1 MNRKHLVMIGNG
13 MATGRLLDDLARRG
27 GLTGFHIRVFGEE
40 PHGCYNRILLN
51 RLLAGGTVDDITLK
65 PMEWYRD
72 NGVTL
77 HSGCRV
83 TQVSTESRRV
93 RTSDGHEYEYDK
105 LIFAT
110 GSVPR
115 VPSLEG
121 LHTADGQL
129 KPGVVAYRN
138 VVDVERMR
146 EWAQPGRSAIVI
158 GGGLLGLEAAK
169 GLADLG
175 LSVTVVHQAGIL
187 MNNQL
192 DLFGGEYLRRA
203 VTGLGISVRT
213 GVTTQAIL
221 GEHAVEG
228 LRFTDGTL
236 LPADL
241 VVFACGILARSD
253 LARASHIPV
262 NKGILV
268 DDTLATSVELVYAVG
283 ECAEHRGQVYGL
295 VQPIY
300 EQCAVLADVLTGTNP
315 QARYTGTRLY
325 TRLKVA
331 GIEVASM
338 GDVEARHADDE
349 VVQVMEENRGNYRK
363 LVIRD
368 GRLVGA
374 VLVGDTSA
382 SAGLIRRLERGDPLP
397 ANSLDLFASP
407 DRGFPTATNDPIC
420 KCHNVTETC
429 VRNAM
434 AAGCRSL
441 QEVSARTGAG
451 TGCGSCRGQLAALLL
466 KPRPTES
473 TAAGISGSPRTPE
486 IPQSIV

>member
-1 MNRKHLVMIGNG
+1 MNRKHLAIIGNG
-13 MATGRLLDDLARRG
+13 MAAGRLLDDLARRG
-27 GLTGFHIRVFGEE
+27 GLTGFHISVFGEE

-65 PMEWYRD
+65 PIEWYRD

-77 HSGCRV
+77 HIGCRV
-83 TQVSTESRRV
+83 TQVTTHSRRI
-93 RTSDGHEYEYDK
+93 RTADDREHEYDK

-115 VPSLEG
+115 IPPLDG
-121 LHTADGQL
+121 LHTADGRF
-129 KPGVVAYRN
+129 KSGVVAYRN
-138 VVDVERMR
+138 VVDAERMR

-169 GLADLG
+169 GLADRG
-175 LSVTVVHQAGIL
+175 LSVTIVHQADIL
-187 MNNQL
+187 MNRQL
-192 DLFGGEYLRRA
+192 DRFGGEYLRRA
-203 VTGLGISVRT
+203 VAGLGITVRT
-213 GVTTQAIL
+213 GVVPQAIL

-228 LRFTDGTL
+228 LRCADGTL

-241 VVFACGILARSD
+241 LVCACGIHPRSD
-253 LARASHIPV
+253 LARDSNIPV

-268 DDTLATSVELVYAVG
+268 DDSLATAVEHVYAVG

-300 EQCAVLADVLTGTNP
+300 EQCAVLADVLTGTNV

-331 GIEVASM
+331 GIAVASM
-338 GDVEARHADDE
+338 GDIEAQQADDE
-349 VVQVMEENRGNYRK
+349 VVQIMEENRGNYRK
-363 LVIRD
+363 LIIRN

-374 VLVGDTSA
+374 VLVGDTAA

-397 ANSLDLFASP
+397 TNSLDLFATP
-407 DRGFPTATNDPIC
+407 ERGVAMVSNDPIC
-420 KCHNVTETC
+420 KCHNVTEQC
-429 VRNAM
+429 IRNAM
-434 AAGCRSL
+434 MAGCRSL
-441 QEVSARTGAG
+441 QEVSEQTGAG

-466 KPRPTES
+466 KPNL
-473 TAAGISGSPRTPE
+473 
-486 IPQSIV
+486 IPASS